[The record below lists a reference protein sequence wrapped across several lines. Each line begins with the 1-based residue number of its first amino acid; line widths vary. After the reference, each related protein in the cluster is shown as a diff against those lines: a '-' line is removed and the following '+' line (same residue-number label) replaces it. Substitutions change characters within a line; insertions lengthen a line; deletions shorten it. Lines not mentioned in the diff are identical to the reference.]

1 MFMFKRGYAPAP
13 LGLATLV
20 VTATVIGLAA
30 GSALAKAPPGDCGWQ
45 SLSEPLSSL
54 GDSNTYFLMA
64 GSSFEA
70 DLADWSLDG
79 AVVAS
84 GNETYFASGPGDH
97 SLGVAAGASATSPAV
112 CVTIESPTLRF
123 FLRNT
128 GAKDAKLRV
137 SLNFVDK
144 DGKPRTQKLKD
155 IGADSVGAWELTDPL
170 KFLGPINSILD
181 KNGKATVSFEF
192 EPKDDK
198 GNWQID
204 DIFVD
209 PMKSQ

>member
-1 MFMFKRGYAPAP
+1 MFNRGYTQSL

-20 VTATVIGLAA
+20 AAATSIGVMA
-30 GSALAKAPPGDCGWQ
+30 GSALAKAPPGDCAWQ
-45 SLSEPLSSL
+45 SLTEPLSSL
-54 GDSNTYFLMA
+54 GDTNAYFLVA

-70 DLADWSLDG
+70 DLDGWSLDG
-79 AVVAS
+79 AAVVP
-84 GNETYFASGPGDH
+84 GNETYFANDPGDAK
-97 SLGVAAGASATSPAV
+97 SLAVPAGTSATSPGL
-112 CVTIESPTLRF
+112 CVTVESPTLRF

-137 SLNFVDK
+137 SLNFTDK
-144 DGKPRTQKLKD
+144 DGRPRTQKLKD
-155 IGADSVGAWELTDPL
+155 VAADSVGAWELTDPL

-181 KNGKATVSFEF
+181 KNGKATVGFTF

-204 DIFVD
+204 DLFVD